1 MRPNVQSHRTR
12 ERQRMVP
19 RCLGAEPRWDKTL
32 IRTVV
37 DMGSFLVTFC
47 HARQVTRR
55 WLNKSR
61 MLWILSTFCKALQ
74 AYLWPTFQVTRQWWR
89 APKPQR
95 CNLVKPTRSTV
106 FLLFVSP
113 KELVQNVSHR
123 SLTSSGRSSEWKRK
137 KKALSYS
144 DPQGQS
150 AQSRGVAAW
159 IACRGVQSA
168 EVLAM
173 ASLVVQQTQYTDL
186 SPNNQPCPTPP
197 TAGLIWVRVEI

>member
-1 MRPNVQSHRTR
+1 
-12 ERQRMVP
+12 MVL

-32 IRTVV
+32 IWTVV
-37 DMGSFLVTFC
+37 DMGGFLVPFR

-74 AYLWPTFQVTRQWWR
+74 AYLWPTFQVTKQWLR

-137 KKALSYS
+137 KKKHYHAVTHR
-144 DPQGQS
+144 DKS

-159 IACRGVQSA
+159 IACGGVQSA

-173 ASLVVQQTQYTDL
+173 ASLVVQQTQYIDL
-186 SPNNQPCPTPP
+186 SPNNQPHPTNN
-197 TAGLIWVRVEI
+197 AGLIWVRVET